1 MSKIFLGFLFGF
13 FSVSFFWARGRRKKS
28 SHFSHVKQI
37 VFSLSLFYFFCAG
50 ASASRESLPALR
62 RTRDLVR
69 MKVSEKV
76 FEKVFFSLFEEFE
89 KQKTHIFQPLSVWF
103 HPTLGSKTKNRITLS
118 SREGKNTTAS
128 AALSRKNLSERAH
141 FRYFSPT
148 FFLFFLLSL
157 SLSIEKPGRN
167 YKLVSLLIDRAGQ
180 RLSRAL
186 QKGKN
191 GFFPGRARAWGG
203 RCFRGRGFC
212 FLEKGGEGRAHKGG
226 GRREKQSARHKTNK
240 TTTLWLQEDFVW

>member
-103 HPTLGSKTKNRITLS
+103 HPTLGSKTKKQNNTFQPGGKKHNSFGGLESKKPLGASPFSIFLS
-118 SREGKNTTAS
+118 NI
-128 AALSRKNLSERAH
+128 
-141 FRYFSPT
+141 FS
-148 FFLFFLLSL
+148 FLLTL
-157 SLSIEKPGRN
+157 SLSIHRKAGK
-167 YKLVSLLIDRAGQ
+167 KLQISLTFDR
-180 RLSRAL
+180 
-186 QKGKN
+186 
-191 GFFPGRARAWGG
+191 
-203 RCFRGRGFC
+203 
-212 FLEKGGEGRAHKGG
+212 
-226 GRREKQSARHKTNK
+226 
-240 TTTLWLQEDFVW
+240 

>member
-1 MSKIFLGFLFGF
+1 VSKIFLGFLFGF

-103 HPTLGSKTKNRITLS
+103 HPTLGSKTNDRITLS
-118 SREGKNTTAS
+118 SREGKNKQLRRPRVEKT
-128 AALSRKNLSERAH
+128 SRSEPIFDISLQH
-141 FRYFSPT
+141 FFFSSY
-148 FFLFFLLSL
+148 SL
-157 SLSIEKPGRN
+157 SLYPSK
-167 YKLVSLLIDRAGQ
+167 
-180 RLSRAL
+180 SR
-186 QKGKN
+186 
-191 GFFPGRARAWGG
+191 
-203 RCFRGRGFC
+203 
-212 FLEKGGEGRAHKGG
+212 EET
-226 GRREKQSARHKTNK
+226 TN
-240 TTTLWLQEDFVW
+240 